1 MVIEL
6 DTNVYEE
13 IRVDV
18 PIIINDDVESVVRP
32 EGLDRN
38 TDKGIEIDE
47 SLQIDMDVNS
57 NSNIPY
63 DMEVDEPLMIGKEAN
78 RELWN
83 KYITRTT
90 DSNDDIIAQQ
100 MTP

>member
-1 MVIEL
+1 MMWSRWL
-6 DTNVYEE
+6 DLKK
-13 IRVDV
+13 
-18 PIIINDDVESVVRP
+18 

-63 DMEVDEPLMIGKEAN
+63 DMEVDEPLKIGKEAN

-90 DSNDDIIAQQ
+90 DIVLTDLSPTKSNGR
-100 MTP
+100 T